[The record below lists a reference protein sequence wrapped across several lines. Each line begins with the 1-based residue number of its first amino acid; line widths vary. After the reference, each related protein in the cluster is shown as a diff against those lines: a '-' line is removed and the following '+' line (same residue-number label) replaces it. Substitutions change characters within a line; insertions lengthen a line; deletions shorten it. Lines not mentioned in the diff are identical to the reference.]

1 MVITFNKLNDKF
13 PKKAKR
19 SDRTMKK
26 LHLGSYAETCVD
38 VTFPFKNKLARTP
51 DDVEDKL
58 FDRLLD
64 AVESVTGSF
73 ETCGLS
79 LDQFSILYC
88 VPSSTFD
95 AQKEEE
101 KIVEIVRA
109 LSDVE
114 PAFAEVQEVTVIHG
128 DAWYGEW

>member
-1 MVITFNKLNDKF
+1 MNITFTKLNDKF

-38 VTFPFKNKLARTP
+38 VYLPFKNNLERTS
-51 DDVEDKL
+51 DDVADKL

-64 AVESVTGSF
+64 AVESVTGKF

-79 LDQFSILYC
+79 LEQFTILYC
-88 VPSSTFD
+88 VPSDSFD
-95 AQKEEE
+95 VQTEKA
-101 KIVEIVRA
+101 KIVEIIRA

-114 PAFAEVQEVTVIHG
+114 PAFAEVEEVTVVHG

>member
-1 MVITFNKLNDKF
+1 MKFTFTKLNDKF
-13 PKKAKR
+13 PKKANR

-26 LHLGSYAETCVD
+26 LHLGSYAETCID
-38 VTFPFKNKLARTP
+38 VFIPFKTKLTRGT
-51 DDVEDKL
+51 DDADDML

-64 AVESVTGSF
+64 GVESVTGRF

-79 LDQFSILYC
+79 LGHFSILYC
-88 VPSSTFD
+88 VPTSSFD
-95 AQKEEE
+95 VEELE
-101 KIVEIVRA
+101 KTVTEILRV

-128 DAWYGEW
+128 DAWHGEW